1 MNGFG
6 QIVEMSRLGDTPQL
20 FASPSAARP
29 MCLLPTDCCCCLLL
43 GCLLLV
49 ASVAYCLCTCLL
61 IVACCLLTC
70 CLLLLLLLPVARM
83 YVCGHV
89 AACLLDQCLYAYCLY
104 AVAYWLLLLCLA
116 EVWLHRR
123 LRYEVA
129 SVLDKAWICIVDR
142 HSLFEIN
149 LKSTSLHIAVLLLH
163 IVCIAVVS
171 CCSLLLVCL

>member
-1 MNGFG
+1 MF
-6 QIVEMSRLGDTPQL
+6 ISRHQVSILHCVLHINESWTYLFIFTSMFVLRFELFSQFVFCYHSLFHVFVGRMVWANCRHEPFWDTPQL
-20 FASPSAARP
+20 FAGPFAARP
-29 MCLLPTDCCCCLLL
+29 MCSLPIDCCCCLLL

-104 AVAYWLLLLCLA
+104 AVAY
-116 EVWLHRR
+116 
-123 LRYEVA
+123 
-129 SVLDKAWICIVDR
+129 
-142 HSLFEIN
+142 
-149 LKSTSLHIAVLLLH
+149 
-163 IVCIAVVS
+163 
-171 CCSLLLVCL
+171 